1 MTVLENILPTQRH
14 LILVCQNY
22 SVCLKNWPRA
32 PELQGKEGEKET
44 AGEEAALFRM
54 LDLGIS
60 FSPKQWAFCSSFHT
74 VSAGMCPLW
83 PVFFIRYKKCL
94 LFSLMVRKRRDLHT
108 HAHWLFVP
116 HGGSRTQWLL
126 CSAAIG
132 TGTFR
137 CSKFSCS
144 F

>member
-1 MTVLENILPTQRH
+1 MKLKFKERELKGYTKVYMTVLENILPTQRR

-60 FSPKQWAFCSSFHT
+60 FSPK
-74 VSAGMCPLW
+74 
-83 PVFFIRYKKCL
+83 
-94 LFSLMVRKRRDLHT
+94 
-108 HAHWLFVP
+108 
-116 HGGSRTQWLL
+116 
-126 CSAAIG
+126 
-132 TGTFR
+132 
-137 CSKFSCS
+137 
-144 F
+144 